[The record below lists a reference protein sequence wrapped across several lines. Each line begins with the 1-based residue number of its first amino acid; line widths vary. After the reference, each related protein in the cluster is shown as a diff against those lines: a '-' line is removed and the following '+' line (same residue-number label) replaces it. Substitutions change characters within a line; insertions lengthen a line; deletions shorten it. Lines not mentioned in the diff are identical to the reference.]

1 MFYIIETEDQLSR
14 LHTDCTNC
22 FINIIPLNDNFHPK
36 LSEVCLVY
44 YKCPTSKGYLFTINH
59 SEAFK
64 LSLKS
69 VLEYITK
76 HHERIYTLDKKATK
90 YLIGDELPIIDINFM
105 LPEALKEE
113 SFNTTLHDYFYNKFF
128 HIKNINSIVPISKHY
143 EKQENIFN
151 HISSY
156 LGLEPNKFLNDDY
169 TDVFYNIE
177 KSGVGFDDKLLK
189 KHFEFNWAEYSVSD
203 GRIYGYFNL
212 YNQTTRPTNAFNNV
226 NFSALNKDNGARE
239 TFTPTNDY
247 LVEFDYSAYHP
258 RIIAKLID
266 YTFESNPY
274 DEISKEVMFQNLYG
288 GIREEY
294 KEYPFFAKLSD
305 YLEHKW
311 KQFNTS
317 GYLTLAEGKLIP
329 KASIENPTKNK
340 ILSYLIQSYE
350 TYYNVKTLVSIF
362 ELLKNKQT
370 KLVLYTYDS
379 FLFDVSRKDD
389 KKLLTNIKNIL
400 ELGGFPI
407 KMKTG
412 DHYNSLN

>member
-1 MFYIIETEDQLSR
+1 
-14 LHTDCTNC
+14 
-22 FINIIPLNDNFHPK
+22 
-36 LSEVCLVY
+36 
-44 YKCPTSKGYLFTINH
+44 
-59 SEAFK
+59 
-64 LSLKS
+64 
-69 VLEYITK
+69 
-76 HHERIYTLDKKATK
+76 
-90 YLIGDELPIIDINFM
+90 
-105 LPEALKEE
+105 
-113 SFNTTLHDYFYNKFF
+113 
-128 HIKNINSIVPISKHY
+128 
-143 EKQENIFN
+143 
-151 HISSY
+151 
-156 LGLEPNKFLNDDY
+156 
-169 TDVFYNIE
+169 
-177 KSGVGFDDKLLK
+177 
-189 KHFEFNWAEYSVSD
+189 
-203 GRIYGYFNL
+203 
-212 YNQTTRPTNAFNNV
+212 
-226 NFSALNKDNGARE
+226 
-239 TFTPTNDY
+239 
-247 LVEFDYSAYHP
+247 
-258 RIIAKLID
+258 
-266 YTFESNPY
+266 
-274 DEISKEVMFQNLYG
+274 LYG

-317 GYLTLAEGKLIP
+317 GYLTLAESKLIP